1 MDVITAIASKA
12 LDGLYARQS
21 AIAQNVANAGAESYS
36 PVRVEFEQQ
45 LRQAWD
51 AAASATPEAALARI
65 QQVQPELQ
73 TIPVLPGQGV
83 KLDQEITNASE
94 TSARYAMLIGML
106 NRSLQAQMLAIR
118 GG

>member
-1 MDVITAIASKA
+1 MDVITAIAGKA

-51 AAASATPEAALARI
+51 ATATATPAATLARI
-65 QQVQPELQ
+65 AQVQPELS
-73 TIPVLPGQGV
+73 TIPLLPGQGV

-106 NRSLQAQMLAIR
+106 NRSLQSQMLAIR

>member
-1 MDVITAIASKA
+1 MDVVTAIASKA

-36 PVRVEFEQQ
+36 PIRVEFEAQ

-51 AAASATPEAALARI
+51 AAATAMPSDALARI
-65 QQVQPELQ
+65 AQVRPESHAVP
-73 TIPVLPGQGV
+73 ILPGQGV
-83 KLDQEITNASE
+83 KLDQEITQASE

-106 NRSLQAQMLAIR
+106 HRSLQSQMLAIR